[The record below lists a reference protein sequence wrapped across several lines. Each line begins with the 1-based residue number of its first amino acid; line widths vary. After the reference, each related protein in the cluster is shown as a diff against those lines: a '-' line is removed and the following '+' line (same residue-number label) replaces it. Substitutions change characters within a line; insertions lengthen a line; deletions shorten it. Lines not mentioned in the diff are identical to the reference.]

1 MPKLNGGDLGPV
13 SHGSS
18 FPQFGMKS
26 SFWKFRFHSFI
37 LAILTNGS
45 GLGGF
50 TLLSATEPEDHP
62 EANSTQ
68 SEEEA
73 TGLPVWEEG
82 DFREGFEVRIWP
94 ERILVW
100 LELEN
105 LRDLISDPSTPEPE
119 KEALKKVL
127 AMRQVW
133 PKRI

>member
-1 MPKLNGGDLGPV
+1 MLKLNEGDLRPV
-13 SHGSS
+13 SQGSS

-37 LAILTNGS
+37 LAILTSGS

-50 TLLSATEPEDHP
+50 TLLSATELEDHP
-62 EANSTQ
+62 EAHSMQ
-68 SEEEA
+68 SEEEVS
-73 TGLPVWEEG
+73 GLPVWEEG

>member
-1 MPKLNGGDLGPV
+1 
-13 SHGSS
+13 
-18 FPQFGMKS
+18 MKS

-37 LAILTNGS
+37 LAILTSGS

-133 PKRI
+133 PNRI

>member
-1 MPKLNGGDLGPV
+1 M
-13 SHGSS
+13 
-18 FPQFGMKS
+18 
-26 SFWKFRFHSFI
+26 
-37 LAILTNGS
+37 
-45 GLGGF
+45 
-50 TLLSATEPEDHP
+50 
-62 EANSTQ
+62 Q
-68 SEEEA
+68 SEEEV

-105 LRDLISDPSTPEPE
+105 LRDLISDPRTPEPE

-133 PKRI
+133 PKHI